1 MPTPFA
7 RSLRS
12 LEADGFRG
20 VSLAFLI
27 AGVLLSAWAAWF
39 VLARIAVYEVT
50 DRARVEV
57 NQSVQPVD
65 AWVAGRVV
73 ATHLDLGRNVHAGDV
88 LVELDADA
96 ERLRLEEERTRL
108 ATLAPESSAVD
119 AEIAA
124 EQHAL
129 DAARRAAQVARD
141 EARSQLAEAE
151 APALFAEEEAARLA
165 RLRADGLVPVVDEL
179 RARSE
184 AQRRRAAVES
194 LRLAV
199 QRLER
204 THLTEEQD
212 RRVGLE
218 RLRSGQT
225 RLRSQMATT
234 TSVTRRLENEI
245 ERRRIRAPMDGR
257 LGEVAELRIGAFVAE
272 GQRLGAIIPAGRL
285 RVVAEFEPSSALGRI
300 RPGQQARLRLIG
312 FPWTEYG
319 SIATTV
325 DNVASEVRAGTVRVE
340 LTMQP
345 DAASTVPFQHGMPG
359 AVEIEVERLSPA
371 ALVLRVGGRLLTRP
385 VRPPI
390 PASAGGRG

>member
-1 MPTPFA
+1 
-7 RSLRS
+7 
-12 LEADGFRG
+12 
-20 VSLAFLI
+20 
-27 AGVLLSAWAAWF
+27 
-39 VLARIAVYEVT
+39 
-50 DRARVEV
+50 
-57 NQSVQPVD
+57 
-65 AWVAGRVV
+65 
-73 ATHLDLGRNVHAGDV
+73 
-88 LVELDADA
+88 
-96 ERLRLEEERTRL
+96 
-108 ATLAPESSAVD
+108 
-119 AEIAA
+119 
-124 EQHAL
+124 
-129 DAARRAAQVARD
+129 
-141 EARSQLAEAE
+141 
-151 APALFAEEEAARLA
+151 
-165 RLRADGLVPVVDEL
+165 
-179 RARSE
+179 
-184 AQRRRAAVES
+184 
-194 LRLAV
+194 
-199 QRLER
+199 
-204 THLTEEQD
+204 
-212 RRVGLE
+212 VGLE

-300 RPGQQARLRLIG
+300 RPGQQARLRLVG

-345 DAASTVPFQHGMPG
+345 DAASAVPFQHGMPG

-390 PASAGGRG
+390 PASTGSRG

>member
-1 MPTPFA
+1 MPRYRFSWDNLP
-7 RSLRS
+7 SGLLHQLGSDLR
-12 LEADGFRG
+12 LRP
-20 VSLAFLI
+20 
-27 AGVLLSAWAAWF
+27 
-39 VLARIAVYEVT
+39 
-50 DRARVEV
+50 
-57 NQSVQPVD
+57 PVD
-65 AWVAGRVV
+65 QALRERYGARPEPDFVRDAWP
-73 ATHLDLGRNVHAGDV
+73 TLI
-88 LVELDADA
+88 DAW
-96 ERLRLEEERTRL
+96 L
-108 ATLAPESSAVD
+108 ATDDESR
-119 AEIAA
+119 E
-124 EQHAL
+124 L
-129 DAARRAAQVARD
+129 
-141 EARSQLAEAE
+141 
-151 APALFAEEEAARLA
+151 
-165 RLRADGLVPVVDEL
+165 VVDEL

-300 RPGQQARLRLIG
+300 RPGQQARLRLVG

-345 DAASTVPFQHGMPG
+345 DAASAVPFQHGMPG